1 MKFSWKNIENWR
13 SWKMSFFWVGHFEF
27 FFSKKKNC
35 FIFFQWKNLGF
46 HMRYHFFFCTLDGFF
61 RILEK
66 RLSELIC
73 TRLYI
78 VYVLMKELLNFWS
91 FRHNS
96 YRFQTSVLAW
106 RDSYSVG
113 LVIQRLV
120 AGNSAPVLV
129 QKLFI
134 CHSFHYWLGELLWW

>member
-1 MKFSWKNIENWR
+1 MAGPVSLR
-13 SWKMSFFWVGHFEF
+13 SPPVPPALILRLKYGARRIDGNYPADIMTRDDFERVQATT
-27 FFSKKKNC
+27 SYGKYKA
-35 FIFFQWKNLGF
+35 
-46 HMRYHFFFCTLDGFF
+46 T
-61 RILEK
+61 
-66 RLSELIC
+66 
-73 TRLYI
+73 TYI

-91 FRHNS
+91 FRLNS

-129 QKLFI
+129 QKIVCL
-134 CHSFHYWLGELLWW
+134 S